1 MIQITKGQQF
11 PVQLTVM
18 RTQDTVTTQFL
29 LAGCLDLAFNAVG
42 KSRQYAL
49 DGFTYKDNV
58 LSATVNTVDL
68 DPGVYTL
75 TARGRYMGEWWRA
88 VTVPLF
94 EVVEQGGVLPTEP
107 VAAQSTAVFSIHQEL
122 TGALARIDALEQGG
136 GGGGTPAIESLEQTP
151 ITKITTAQ
159 YLHWAQIRIMSQAY
173 DMIDT
178 LKTDTSG
185 KVFSDGYSNKYYD
198 KYAALCD
205 YDSKETLKYAMYE
218 SAFDNSM
225 LTDGEVI
232 APPNGT
238 WKDTSSGE
246 PSSFESYSTGY
257 KLYEASQSAKLLQ
270 IQQPTHAGKLH
281 WLPYYVPNWYGW
293 QYILSDMGEMYC
305 DQYWKFPA
313 LQVIDMGEGDY
324 EGIEFETYDKGL
336 PSKLAVILCPGMSDA
351 KKQELLD
358 SMQYPDTMQIMGN
371 CLLCKDL
378 LV

>member
-1 MIQITKGQQF
+1 
-11 PVQLTVM
+11 M

-29 LAGCLDLAFNAVG
+29 LAGCIDLCFNAVG
-42 KSRQYAL
+42 KQRQYAL
-49 DGFTYKDNV
+49 QGFTFKDNR

-107 VAAQSTAVFSIHQEL
+107 VTAQSTAVFSIHQEL

-136 GGGGTPAIESLEQTP
+136 GGGTPAIESLEQTP
-151 ITKITTAQ
+151 IEQITAAQ
-159 YLHWAQIRIMSQAY
+159 YLHWAQIRIMSQVCY
-173 DMIDT
+173 LVDT
-178 LKTDTSG
+178 CKTDTNC
-185 KVFSDGYSNKYYD
+185 KVFSDGYSNTYYD
-198 KYAALCD
+198 KYAALCE

-238 WKDTSSGE
+238 WKDTSSGNY
-246 PSSFESYSTGY
+246 SSEYYSTGY
-257 KLYEASQSAKLLQ
+257 KLYRASLSAKLLQ
-270 IQQPTHAGKLH
+270 IQQPSHAGKLH

-293 QYILSDMGEMYC
+293 KYKYSSMGEERSN
-305 DQYWKFPA
+305 QYWYFPA

-324 EGIEFETYDKGL
+324 EGIEFEKYDQGL
-336 PSKLAVILCPGMSDA
+336 PSKLAVILCPGMSTA

-358 SMQYPDTMQIMGN
+358 SMSEPSTMQIMGN
-371 CLLCKDL
+371 CLLRKDL

>member
-11 PVQLTVM
+11 PVQLSVM

-29 LAGCLDLAFNAVG
+29 LAGCRDLCFNAVG
-42 KSRQYAL
+42 KMRQYAL
-49 DGFTYKDNV
+49 EGFTYKDNV
-58 LSATVNTVDL
+58 LTATVNTVDL

-94 EVVEQGGVLPTEP
+94 EVVEQGGELPTEP

-136 GGGGTPAIESLEQTP
+136 GGGTPAIESLEQTP
-151 ITKITTAQ
+151 LTKITAAQ
-159 YLHWAQIRIMSQAY
+159 YIHWANIRTISQVY
-173 DMIDT
+173 YLIDT
-178 LKTDTSG
+178 CKSDANN

-198 KYAALCD
+198 KYAELCD

-225 LTDGEVI
+225 LTNGEVI

-238 WKDTSSGE
+238 WKDSSSGS
-246 PSSFESYSTGY
+246 PSSYEEYETGY
-257 KLYEASQSAKLLQ
+257 KLYQASQSAKLLQ
-270 IQQPTHAGKLH
+270 IQQPSHAGKLH

-293 QYILSDMGEMYC
+293 EYKSDMEGYQP
-305 DQYWKFPA
+305 QYWNFSA

-324 EGIEFETYDKGL
+324 EGIEFETFGTSL

-351 KKQELLD
+351 KKQELLN
-358 SMQYPDTMQIMGN
+358 SMKYPSTMEILDN
-371 CLLCKDL
+371 CILRKDL

>member
-11 PVQLTVM
+11 PVELSVM

-29 LAGCLDLAFNAVG
+29 LAGFIDLCFNAVG
-42 KSRQYAL
+42 KQRQYAL
-49 DGFTYKDNV
+49 QGFTYKDNR

-107 VAAQSTAVFSIHQEL
+107 VTAQSTAVFSIHQEL

-136 GGGGTPAIESLEQTP
+136 GGGTPAIESLEQTP
-151 ITKITTAQ
+151 IEQITAAQ

-173 DMIDT
+173 YLVDT
-178 LKTDTSG
+178 CKTDTSG
-185 KVFSDGYSNKYYD
+185 KVFSDGYSNTYYD

-238 WKDTSSGE
+238 WNDTSSGK
-246 PSSFESYSTGY
+246 PSSCESFSTGY
-257 KLYEASQSAKLLQ
+257 KLYTASKSAKLLQ
-270 IQQPTHAGKLH
+270 IQQPSHAGKLH

-293 QYILSDMGEMYC
+293 EYKYDSMMEEWRK
-305 DQYWKFPA
+305 QYWDFPA

-324 EGIEFETYDKGL
+324 EGIEFEKYDRGL
-336 PSKLAVILCPGMSDA
+336 PSELAVILCPGMSTA

-358 SMQYPDTMQIMGN
+358 SMQYPSTMQIMGN
-371 CLLCKDL
+371 CLLRKDL